1 MIFIFILSLI
11 SAYLSYS
18 FVNKIISYNHHKE
31 NLLTVKDSTLKVEI
45 LNGCGVEGVCDTLTN
60 FLRIN
65 KIDVVSTGNY
75 SSFDIDNTIIIDR
88 IGSDINTKRI
98 AELLNVKEENIIQ
111 LINKDYLLDVTVI
124 VGKDL
129 YKLVPLNRGLN

>member
-1 MIFIFILSLI
+1 LI

-60 FLRIN
+60 FLRTN

-129 YKLVPLNRGLN
+129 YRLVPLNRGLN

>member
-60 FLRIN
+60 FLRTN